1 MGKAE
6 GRGLQIGVG
15 APARAVVEGHGA
27 AGARG
32 VGVDE
37 IRGGV
42 VAPALGELAHRLFV
56 SSPAA
61 TMQYIAD
68 HGQPAQKRKRRE
80 PGGYLSRLGERVR
93 TLRNRR
99 GMSRKALAKHSNVSE
114 RYLAQLESGEG
125 NCSIVLLRR
134 IAKAIGVPVAELV
147 DERPERAVEAR
158 LLEQTL
164 ERLSPTEIGEARE
177 LLLARFGGAT
187 RDRRSRI
194 ALIGLRGGGKST
206 IGRLA
211 AKRLEVPF
219 IELDQ
224 EIERLAGMKLG
235 QIFELFGQE
244 TFRRHERAA
253 LEAVLAAHPRF
264 VLATGGGLV
273 TEPGT
278 FELLLSAAF
287 TVWVRA
293 EPEEHMQRVVDQGD
307 LRPMA
312 DNARAMDDLVSILKS
327 REPLY
332 AKADAELDTS
342 GKTPERAARGAR
354 RARGAGEGRAED
366 CLAPPHT
373 PKCR

>member
-1 MGKAE
+1 MANRRKGE
-6 GRGLQIGVG
+6 NG
-15 APARAVVEGHGA
+15 A
-27 AGARG
+27 
-32 VGVDE
+32 
-37 IRGGV
+37 
-42 VAPALGELAHRLFV
+42 
-56 SSPAA
+56 
-61 TMQYIAD
+61 
-68 HGQPAQKRKRRE
+68 GQAS
-80 PGGYLSRLGERVR
+80 YLSRLGERVR

-99 GMSRKALAKHSNVSE
+99 GMSRKALAKHSDVSE
-114 RYLAQLESGEG
+114 RYLAQLEAGEG

-134 IAKAIGVPVAELV
+134 IAKAIGVPVPELV
-147 DERPERAVEAR
+147 DDRPERAVEAR

-177 LLLARFGGAT
+177 LLLARFGGAS

-211 AKRLEVPF
+211 AKRLDVPF

-253 LEAVLAAHPRF
+253 LEGILAAHPRF

-293 EPEEHMQRVVDQGD
+293 EPDDHMQRVVDQGD

-312 DNARAMDDLVSILKS
+312 DNAAAMDDLVSILKS

-342 GKTPERAARGAR
+342 GKTPERAARELAELATPAKGVR
-354 RARGAGEGRAED
+354 RIA
-366 CLAPPHT
+366 
-373 PKCR
+373 